1 MILPVEVLNILATFY
16 VSIYREALSGCR
28 LLPLICVGIE
38 PDPIYQLAIPGWSNM
53 GVHHHTVIVSMHPL
67 RGQSPTGSSQR

>member
-1 MILPVEVLNILATFY
+1 MILPVEVLNILATQALHYCGNTSKLSTGHEHVNVVGLFY

-38 PDPIYQLAIPGWSNM
+38 PDPNYLPITSLCRN
-53 GVHHHTVIVSMHPL
+53 
-67 RGQSPTGSSQR
+67 